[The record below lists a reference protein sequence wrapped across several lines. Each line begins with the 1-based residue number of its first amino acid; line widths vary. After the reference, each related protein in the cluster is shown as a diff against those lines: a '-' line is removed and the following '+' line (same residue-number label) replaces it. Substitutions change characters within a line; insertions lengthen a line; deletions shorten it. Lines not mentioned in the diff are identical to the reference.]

1 MLGAMKS
8 FLKFSR
14 IALVCCA
21 VTGGALLAQAPA
33 VVRTV
38 VERADISVPGR
49 EAVIVRVEFP
59 VGATTGK
66 HTHFGEEISYVMEGE
81 GELMIEGQPAKKL
94 TPGVGFIVP
103 NGAKH
108 EARNT
113 GSGVMKIVAVF
124 PVEKG
129 KPLTTPVQ

>member
-1 MLGAMKS
+1 MWGAMKTL
-8 FLKFSR
+8 LKFSG
-14 IALVCCA
+14 IVLFCGAI
-21 VTGGALLAQAPA
+21 TGAGLWAQAPG

-66 HTHFGEEISYVMEGE
+66 HTHFGEEISYVTEGE
-81 GELMIEGQPAKKL
+81 GELMIEGQPMKKL
-94 TPGVGFIVP
+94 QPGVGFIVP

-113 GSGVMKIVAVF
+113 GTTVMKVVAVF

-129 KPLTTPVQ
+129 KPLTTPAQ